1 MQQSTQIDFQIARVV
16 AQRFFGRPLAQSAGL
31 KMMEQP
37 LAKISQQPLEPPAD
51 GGLVHMK
58 YAGELGQGLAIE
70 KIGGEQ
76 EALFPGK
83 SLQRVGDRASQVS
96 EFRCNRH
103 GSRWRGRRVEG
114 IEWRLTIG
122 PPVMIHMALS
132 ERGAQPAEERT
143 APGVG
148 SEGRAMLSFDL
159 AQAVE
164 LGVERVGKIMAYGG
178 GAGDGNGSLGK
189 GSTIEIKEALPGE
202 LAA

>member
-1 MQQSTQIDFQIARVV
+1 
-16 AQRFFGRPLAQSAGL
+16 
-31 KMMEQP
+31 MMEQP
-37 LAKISQQPLEPPAD
+37 FAKISKQPPEPPAD
-51 GGLVHMK
+51 GGLVNMK
-58 YAGELGQGLAIE
+58 YPRELGEGLAIE

-83 SLQRVGDRASQVS
+83 SLQRTGDRAGQVS

-103 GSRWRGRRVEG
+103 GSRWRRGRVEC

-132 ERGAQPAEERT
+132 QRGAQPAEQRT

-148 SEGRAMLSFDL
+148 SEGRAALSFDL

-164 LGVERVGKIMAYGG
+164 LRVERVGKIMAYGAG
-178 GAGDGNGSLGK
+178 TGDGNGGLGK
-189 GSTIEIKEALPGE
+189 ESTIEIKEALPGE
-202 LAA
+202 LAAQDAGGSEG